1 MTGAIHKL
9 AELNRYKQQR
19 SGEKC
24 ALIDLLLLL
33 EVTKIN
39 SQVNLDPIYI
49 VSGTRDHPPPRDNIT
64 ARLYDKKLARLTE

>member
-9 AELNRYKQQR
+9 AELNRYKQQT

-39 SQVNLDPIYI
+39 SQVNLGPIYM
-49 VSGTRDHPPPRDNIT
+49 VSGTRDHPPPETTLPRVYMI
-64 ARLYDKKLARLTE
+64 RSWPG